1 MKTKNLLLTLFL
13 FNFILTFTSC
23 NKNEEE
29 GFSKEEI
36 LQALFD
42 LKGTYHGTVQVAYYR
57 GADIT
62 ELQNVTAVSRDSMK
76 FSMSLLPISELVSD
90 KSLSERLRE
99 IGEVEVVAGYHFGQ
113 RDDWN
118 INFGLRPKDIC
129 VLGGY
134 GAPPTIKIV
143 FSQTFGGDAEVGKN
157 FIMFNISPMELWV
170 DGKKYEDFTQ
180 LVYHFRGKYE

>member
-99 IGEVEVVAGYHFGQ
+99 IGEVEVMAGYHFWQ

-143 FSQTFGGDAEVGKN
+143 FSQTFGGDAEVGKT
-157 FIMFNISPMELWV
+157 L
-170 DGKKYEDFTQ
+170 
-180 LVYHFRGKYE
+180 

>member
-76 FSMSLLPISELVSD
+76 F
-90 KSLSERLRE
+90 RC
-99 IGEVEVVAGYHFGQ
+99 HFYLFL
-113 RDDWN
+113 N
-118 INFGLRPKDIC
+118 
-129 VLGGY
+129 
-134 GAPPTIKIV
+134 
-143 FSQTFGGDAEVGKN
+143 
-157 FIMFNISPMELWV
+157 
-170 DGKKYEDFTQ
+170 
-180 LVYHFRGKYE
+180 

>member
-42 LKGTYHGTVQVAYYR
+42 LKVTYHGTVQVAYYR

-76 FSMSLLPISELVSD
+76 FSMSPLPISELVSD

-99 IGEVEVVAGYHFGQ
+99 IG
-113 RDDWN
+113 
-118 INFGLRPKDIC
+118 
-129 VLGGY
+129 
-134 GAPPTIKIV
+134 
-143 FSQTFGGDAEVGKN
+143 
-157 FIMFNISPMELWV
+157 
-170 DGKKYEDFTQ
+170 
-180 LVYHFRGKYE
+180 